1 MHLPDFVVLSH
12 LRWGFVLQRPQHLM
26 TRFARSRRVFFVEEP
41 IFHDGPP
48 RMKVT
53 EPAPNVFVAVP
64 LLPHHHSH
72 AENIAE
78 QRRLLDEL
86 LGERRVHQ
94 PIAWFYTP
102 MAMPFARHLA
112 ASAVIWDCMDE
123 LSHFAFAP
131 KELVDLEREL
141 LAHADLVFTGG
152 HSLYEAKRDRHHSV
166 HAFPSSVDAEHF
178 AAARGHRRDPV
189 DQASLGH
196 PRLGFY
202 GVVDERFDTELVAA
216 VADAR
221 PDWNLV
227 VVGPVA
233 KIDPRSL
240 PRRANIRWIGQRGYA
255 ELPAYLSGWDVAIMP
270 FALND
275 ATKYIS
281 PTKTLEF
288 LAGGKPVVSTPIRD
302 VVRPYG
308 EHAVVRIAGTPD
320 EFVAAC
326 AAALSEDAG
335 ERIAR
340 ADAVLSQTSW
350 DRTHARMAALIDEV
364 CERRRGRHDHPN
376 HPREAA
382 CSTI

>member
-1 MHLPDFVVLSH
+1 MNLPDLVVLSH

-41 IFHDGPP
+41 MFHDGPP
-48 RMKVT
+48 RMEVT
-53 EPAPNVFVAVP
+53 EQAPNVFVAVP
-64 LLPHHHSH
+64 WLPHHQSG
-72 AENIAE
+72 EQIVAE

-86 LGERRVHQ
+86 VEARRVHH
-94 PIAWFYTP
+94 PIVWFYTP
-102 MAMPFARHLA
+102 MAMPFARHLS
-112 ASAVIWDCMDE
+112 ASAVVWDCMDE

-131 KELVDLEREL
+131 RELLDFEREL

-152 HSLYEAKRDRHHSV
+152 VSLWEAKRDRHHSV

-178 AAARGHRRDPV
+178 AKARGPMRDPD
-189 DQASLGH
+189 DQAALGR

-216 VADAR
+216 LADAR
-221 PDWNLV
+221 PDWSVV

-233 KIDPRSL
+233 KIDPQSL
-240 PRRANIRWIGQRGYA
+240 PQRENLRWIGQRGYA
-255 ELPAYLSGWDVAIMP
+255 DLPAYLAGWDVAIMP

-288 LAGGKPVVSTPIRD
+288 LAGGKPVVSTAIRD

-308 EHAVVRIAGTPD
+308 DDGIVRIAGTAS

-326 AAALSEDAG
+326 EAALAEDAA

-340 ADAVLSQTSW
+340 TDAVLSQTSW

-364 CERRRGRHDHPN
+364 CDRRRGRHDHP
-376 HPREAA
+376 HISREAA